1 MRWSRSGDVFGWV
14 ATRKEGRLTVVKHDL
29 LDVGEGTLAGLR
41 SCWITLF
48 DIALGVITY
57 ELIEVV
63 EACKLGK
70 DMEIDIFPWLS
81 SGWKG

>member
-29 LDVGEGTLAGLR
+29 LDIGEGARAGLR

-48 DIALGVITY
+48 DIALGVIAY
-57 ELIEVV
+57 ELVEVV